1 MEIYNIFDTGAILN
15 RPATVAV
22 DSHSGLAGI
31 AHWMNGYFRLHGDD
45 VVTKQDPVVALV
57 RAEVDREYAVGRNT
71 VMGDDELVAILRRVD
86 KKRFKELAYLAG
98 GPKANK

>member
-1 MEIYNIFDTGAILN
+1 M
-15 RPATVAV
+15 
-22 DSHSGLAGI
+22 
-31 AHWMNGYFRLHGDD
+31 
-45 VVTKQDPVVALV
+45 

-98 GPKANK
+98 GPKANQ